1 VDIELVRRKFC
12 MQTSVPTELVTAEG
26 VTDVA
31 VDELMVRMFVSEYHH
46 VLGTVA
52 YPDGWWEAFKERWL
66 PFLGVRRKRFALEVA
81 YPQFVPP
88 PQLGEALP
96 RVVPVFQDE
105 VQALASL
112 AAKGVRQ

>member
-1 VDIELVRRKFC
+1 MDIELVRRKFC
-12 MQTSVPTELVTAEG
+12 MLTSVPTELVVAEG

-31 VDELMVRMFVSEYHH
+31 VDALIVRMFVSEYHH
-46 VLGTVA
+46 VLGEVE

-88 PQLGEALP
+88 PILGKALP
-96 RVVPVFQDE
+96 RVVPVFRDE
-105 VQALASL
+105 GR
-112 AAKGVRQ
+112 KP